1 LPKRS
6 RWVIISPWQLKRRIS
21 AGPGRAGRGKV
32 SETEPI
38 VPLRPHWSGSV
49 AGADNTRS
57 AAAALRPQ
65 ISFDRKE
72 LSLILGVY
80 GSKVA
85 EGEWRDYAIDFTRE
99 RAVFSIFRRACET
112 PLYRIEKQPRLA
124 RRQGLYAVVAP
135 GGMILRRGHDL
146 AQVLKVLVKAPRLVS
161 V

>member
-1 LPKRS
+1 
-6 RWVIISPWQLKRRIS
+6 
-21 AGPGRAGRGKV
+21 V

-38 VPLRPHWSGSV
+38 VPLRPYWSGS
-49 AGADNTRS
+49 AAERDRTRS
-57 AAAALRPQ
+57 APATPRPQ

-85 EGEWRDYAIDFTRE
+85 EGEWRDYAIDFTRD
-99 RAVFSIFRRACET
+99 RAVFSIFRRTCET

-146 AQVLKVLVKAPRLVS
+146 AQVLKVLIRRPSLIS